1 MANSK
6 KYWQGFE
13 DLVDSPLAQKFAQNE
28 FAEELPTDEF
38 LGNAEALGSSNT
50 TRRDFLKYLGFSTAA
65 ATLAACEAPI
75 IESIPYVVKPD
86 SITPGVPTYY
96 ASTFFDGADFAP
108 VLVKT
113 REGRPIK
120 IEPNDLATFN
130 KATNARVQA
139 SVLSLYDSARLR
151 QPMIDGSEA
160 DWTTAIANLKSALA
174 GAPEGKQVVFM
185 TGTIISPSTKQL
197 VADLQVKYPNLKH
210 VSYDAVSVSNKLDIY
225 QNLLGERSLPH
236 YRFDKATLVV
246 SMAEDF
252 LGDWNGQNV
261 AADYAAARK
270 PGNKMMRHIQLESLL
285 SVTGSNADKRIKLK
299 PSEYGAAVVYLA
311 NQVAKATGHAG
322 TFNAGNLRDDLKTQ
336 LDSVAAELVK
346 HTTNSI
352 FVAGGN
358 DKNIEHFA
366 IYINAMLGNGD
377 NTVDFVD
384 KSYLRQG
391 SDAATAQLLKD
402 LNAGNVAVLLTS
414 GINPAYS
421 LPGFADAASKA
432 GYFATVTDRMDETA
446 MLAKAVLPSHHYLES
461 WGDFLPKKKA
471 YSLSQPTISPLFNT
485 MQVQDILLALADN
498 NTSYKDYLQNF
509 YETNVEAKAGLTWI
523 EALQN
528 GVVEKA
534 ESDLDYFMAEAEFA
548 SEGSLKEQIIAALAD
563 SSTALGSVKSEG
575 LEIAFYQKTG
585 AGTGTQAN
593 NPWLHELPDPITR
606 LCWDNYLTMSAADAK
621 ELGFENTFESNG
633 GMNGSYAKVTVNGA
647 TIENVPVFIQPGQAQ
662 GVVGL
667 AVGYGR
673 TAAGKV
679 ANALGVNAYTISGG
693 FNHWNTSITVENTG
707 GEHNF
712 ASVQMGHTMMGR
724 KIVNE
729 VSLADFINGDPH
741 EWNHKHVFETYKGP
755 LSASETNLWDDHDHE
770 TMHMWNMSIDLNSC
784 IGCGAC
790 VVACHIENNVPVV
803 GKQEIRHHRDMHW
816 LRIDRYYSSDMSKE
830 VAEKEG
836 FEGVGL
842 IGNGA
847 TDMYE
852 LMEYASENPTVVFQP
867 VMCQHCN
874 HAPCETVCP
883 VAATTHSREG
893 LNHMAYNRCI
903 GTRYC
908 ANNCPYKV
916 RRFNWFNYMANE
928 QFAEVNPSQDDYG
941 RMVLNPDVTVRA
953 RGVMEKCS
961 MCIQRIQYAK
971 LEAKKEGGK
980 IADGSFTT
988 ACAQACPTGSISF
1001 GDVNNKAAKI
1011 VAAKEDQRTYHLLE
1025 EVGTQPSVFYQT
1037 KVRNLA

>member
-38 LGNAEALGSSNT
+38 LGNAAALGSSST

-86 SITPGVPTYY
+86 TITPGVPTYY
-96 ASTFFDGADFAP
+96 ASTYFDGADFAP
-108 VLVKT
+108 ILVKT

-120 IEPNDLATFN
+120 IEPNDMAGFN
-130 KATNARVQA
+130 KATNARIQA
-139 SVLSLYDSARLR
+139 SVLSLYDSERLR
-151 QPMIDGSEA
+151 QPMLSGSET
-160 DWTTAIANLKSALA
+160 DWIAALNDLKSALN
-174 GAPEGKQVVFM
+174 GAPADKQIVFM
-185 TGTIISPSTKQL
+185 SGTIIGPSTKQII
-197 VADLQVKYPNLKH
+197 AELQVKYPNLKH
-210 VSYDAVSVSNKLDIY
+210 VSYDAVSISNKLDVY
-225 QNLLGERSLPH
+225 ENLVGERALPH

-246 SMAEDF
+246 SLAEDF

-270 PGNKMMRHIQLESLL
+270 PGPKMMRHIQLESLL
-285 SVTGSNADKRIKLK
+285 TVTGSNADKRIKLK
-299 PSEYGAAVVYLA
+299 PSEYGPAVIYLA
-311 NQVAKATGHAG
+311 DQVAKATGHSG
-322 TFNAGNLRDDLKTQ
+322 SFNAGTLRDDLKSQ
-336 LDSVAAELVK
+336 LTAIAKELVNHK
-346 HTTNSI
+346 TSSI

-358 DKNIEHFA
+358 DKNLERFA
-366 IYINAMLGNGD
+366 IYINSMLSNGN
-377 NTVDFVD
+377 NTIDMVDRAF
-384 KSYLRQG
+384 LRQG
-391 SDAATAQLLKD
+391 NDSAVTQLIAD
-402 LNAGNVAVLLTS
+402 LNANKVAVLIS
-414 GINPAYS
+414 SQINPVYS
-421 LPGFADAASKA
+421 LPGFADAAAKA
-432 GYFATVTDRMDETA
+432 GYFATLTDRLDETA
-446 MLAKAVLPSHHYLES
+446 AVAKAVLPIHHYLES
-461 WGDFLPKKKA
+461 WGDFLPKRKV
-471 YSLSQPTISPLFNT
+471 YSLAQPTISPLFNT
-485 MQVQDILLALADN
+485 MQVQDVLLQLAGSSVKYN
-498 NTSYKDYLQNF
+498 QYLQDF
-509 YETNVEAKAGLTWI
+509 YELNVQPKSGLSWTQ
-523 EALQN
+523 ALQN
-528 GVVEKA
+528 GVGQKEQS
-534 ESDLDYFMAEAEFA
+534 ELDYFIAEAEFA
-548 SEGSLKEQIIAALAD
+548 NIEGIKEKIIAALVESATEL
-563 SSTALGSVKSEG
+563 SAAAAGK

-585 AGTGTQAN
+585 VGIGTQAN

-621 ELGFENTFESNG
+621 ALGFENTFESNG
-633 GMNGSYAKVTVNGA
+633 GLNGSYAKVTVNGA
-647 TIENVPVFIQPGQAQ
+647 TLENVPVFIQPGQAQ
-662 GVVGL
+662 GVAGL

-679 ANALGVNAYTISGG
+679 ANQLGVNAYSISGG
-693 FNHWNTSITVENTG
+693 LTHWSTNVTIEKSEGV
-707 GEHNF
+707 HQF

-729 VSLADFINGDPH
+729 VSLADYINGDPH
-741 EWNHKHVFETYKGP
+741 DWNHKHTFETFKGP

-770 TMHMWNMSIDLNSC
+770 TLHMWNMSIDLNSC

-803 GKQEIRHHRDMHW
+803 GKEEIRKHRDMHW
-816 LRIDRYYSSDMSKE
+816 LRIDRYYSSDMNKDI
-830 VAEKEG
+830 AEEQ
-836 FEGVGL
+836 GVGGL
-842 IGNGA
+842 
-847 TDMYE
+847 DMYG
-852 LMEYASENPTVVFQP
+852 LMEIASENPSVVFQP

-916 RRFNWFNYMANE
+916 RRFNWFNYMANDK
-928 QFAEVNPSQDDYG
+928 FAEVNPSQDDYG

-971 LEAKKEGGK
+971 LEAKKKGGK
-980 IADGSFTT
+980 IEDGSFTV
-988 ACAQACPTGSISF
+988 ACAQACPSNSITF
-1001 GDVNNKAAKI
+1001 GDVNNKAAK
-1011 VAAKEDQRTYHLLE
+1011 VLATKHDERAFHLLE